1 MFYFICRIYRETW
14 GVLIA
19 CVVKFVY
26 NETRGKFMLESFSD
40 YISTGILLILV
51 SGAFYLVLRMFLHH
65 RRQRLIEEEIEYYQE
80 W

>member
-1 MFYFICRIYRETW
+1 MLCVLCHQTW
-14 GVLIA
+14 GELVA
-19 CVVKFVY
+19 RGVKIVY

-51 SGAFYLVLRMFLHH
+51 GASLYLVLRMFLHH